1 MELTKLNKTFI
12 MFNVLTIFTSDI
24 DEKYYKQRAKL
35 WFKRFRSTG
44 NTLWKALNVS
54 TQKVSEDTNMAF
66 DELGAYMFDV
76 ANVAMDIPLA
86 KYNEFLDVIH
96 KFKTD
101 CINEQTSNTGEIN
114 Q

>member
-24 DEKYYKQRAKL
+24 DDKYYKQRAKL
-35 WFKRFRSTG
+35 WFKRFRNTG
-44 NTLWKALNVS
+44 NTLWKELNVS

-76 ANVAMDIPLA
+76 VNVAMDIPID
-86 KYNEFLDVIH
+86 KYNDFLDLIH
-96 KFKTD
+96 NFKNN
-101 CINEQTSNTGEIN
+101 CINDTNSSIKEIN
-114 Q
+114 